1 MALKVTQMSIIDQE
15 LAKIAD
21 VVTALRSIEAQENI
35 QAIADSCIAAIRNGK
50 KIMFAG
56 NGGSAADAQHWSAEL
71 IARFNY
77 DRPSIASIALTVD
90 TSALTAIGND
100 YGYDYVFARQIEGLG
115 HDGDVFV
122 GISTSGNSPNIIRA
136 MDAAKSK
143 GITTIGF
150 TGQSGGKLKDTC
162 DLCFCAPSNE
172 TPHIQEAHAIIGHM
186 LCALIELAIYPK

>member
-1 MALKVTQMSIIDQE
+1 MSIIDQE

-21 VVTALRSIEAQENI
+21 VVEALRTPETQENI
-35 QAIADSCIAAIRNGK
+35 QAIADACIAAIRNGK

-122 GISTSGNSPNIIRA
+122 GSAPRVIGAGPHRA
-136 MDAAKSK
+136 VERRSDKRPCR
-143 GITTIGF
+143 IVNVE
-150 TGQSGGKLKDTC
+150 
-162 DLCFCAPSNE
+162 P
-172 TPHIQEAHAIIGHM
+172 
-186 LCALIELAIYPK
+186 